1 MLPRRFLDRY
11 EDELGYIVLQ
21 TQREIDMPQWR
32 RWPLNSDPM
41 LNKAL
46 ETSKELNQ
54 HLSKSIQMLRAQ
66 EALEE
71 PTPLPAVSFI
81 DKPKEKLK
89 MGSVLGLNGNLIESA
104 IERAKQ
110 RLVAKT
116 TEGVTRIETVTTAG
130 EAKIDGVVTNL
141 AVKIEKEIE
150 DQVSQFVGITNGGPA

>member
-1 MLPRRFLDRY
+1 
-11 EDELGYIVLQ
+11 
-21 TQREIDMPQWR
+21 
-32 RWPLNSDPM
+32 
-41 LNKAL
+41 
-46 ETSKELNQ
+46 
-54 HLSKSIQMLRAQ
+54 
-66 EALEE
+66 
-71 PTPLPAVSFI
+71 
-81 DKPKEKLK
+81 

>member
-1 MLPRRFLDRY
+1 MLPRRFLDRF
-11 EDELGYIVLQ
+11 ETELGFIVLQ
-21 TQREIDMPQWR
+21 TRREDAMQWR
-32 RWPLNSDPM
+32 RGANPNHDPLLDE
-41 LNKAL
+41 AL
-46 ETSKELNQ
+46 EKSKELNQ
-54 HLSKSIQMLRAQ
+54 HLSKSLQMLRAQ